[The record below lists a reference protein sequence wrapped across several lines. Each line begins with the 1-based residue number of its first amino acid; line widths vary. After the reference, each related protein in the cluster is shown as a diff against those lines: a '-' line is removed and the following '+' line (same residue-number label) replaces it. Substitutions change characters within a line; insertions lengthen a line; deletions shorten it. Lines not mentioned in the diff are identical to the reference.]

1 MLSKRGCRLLAIAVI
16 SAAVESAKKNND
28 YTFFYTSLYH
38 FYAGLAYGG
47 KEEYMSEEDVV
58 NAVKSRQLEKD
69 LKKIRSGLRNN
80 NGGQHSKYR

>member
-1 MLSKRGCRLLAIAVI
+1 MAIAVI
-16 SAAVESAKKNND
+16 SAAVENAKKNND
-28 YTFFYTSLYH
+28 YTFFYTALYH

-58 NAVKSRQLEKD
+58 NAVKTRQLEKD
-69 LKKIRSGLRNN
+69 LKKIRAGLKSN

>member
-1 MLSKRGCRLLAIAVI
+1 MAIAVI
-16 SAAVESAKKNND
+16 SAAVESAKKNDD

-47 KEEYMSEEDVV
+47 KEEYMSDEDVV
-58 NAVKSRQLEKD
+58 NAVKTRQLEKD
-69 LKKIRSGLRNN
+69 LKKIRSGLKGN

>member
-1 MLSKRGCRLLAIAVI
+1 MAIAVI
-16 SAAVESAKKNND
+16 SAAVESAKKNDD

-47 KEEYMSEEDVV
+47 KEEYMSDEDVV
-58 NAVKSRQLEKD
+58 NAVKTRQLEKE
-69 LKKIRSGLRNN
+69 LNKIKSGLRDK